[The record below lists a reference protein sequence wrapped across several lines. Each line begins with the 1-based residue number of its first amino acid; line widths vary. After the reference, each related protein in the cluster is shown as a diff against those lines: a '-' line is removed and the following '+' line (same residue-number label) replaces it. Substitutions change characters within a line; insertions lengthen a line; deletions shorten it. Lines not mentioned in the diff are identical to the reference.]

1 MNNLLG
7 VVMCGGESSR
17 MGKDKGLL
25 QKNGVA
31 WAQIVSYVFQSLN
44 IPFVLSVN
52 PAQQKDYSKIFESK
66 ILIPDNNLPVKGP
79 LKGLLSIHTTQPDK
93 NLFLIACDM
102 IEMEIATVG
111 GLLKIY
117 TSDRQFDFYGYQADN
132 IIEPFCGIY
141 SSVLLK
147 EVIHKVQNSTL
158 EHYSL
163 QNVIRS
169 GKQMILP
176 VHDHKSFNNYNTPES
191 LH

>member
-25 QKNGVA
+25 QKNDVA

-44 IPFVLSVN
+44 IPFVVSVN

-79 LKGLLSIHTTQPDK
+79 LKGLLSIHATQPEK
-93 NLFLIACDM
+93 NLLLVACDM
-102 IEMEIATVG
+102 IEMEIATVDR
-111 GLLKIY
+111 LLKIY
-117 TSDRQFDFYGYQADN
+117 TSNPQFDFYGYQVAN

-147 EVIHKVQNSTL
+147 KVIHKAQNSTL
-158 EHYSL
+158 EYYSL
-163 QNVIRS
+163 QNVIKS

-176 VHDHKSFNNYNTPES
+176 VHEHKSFNNYNTPES